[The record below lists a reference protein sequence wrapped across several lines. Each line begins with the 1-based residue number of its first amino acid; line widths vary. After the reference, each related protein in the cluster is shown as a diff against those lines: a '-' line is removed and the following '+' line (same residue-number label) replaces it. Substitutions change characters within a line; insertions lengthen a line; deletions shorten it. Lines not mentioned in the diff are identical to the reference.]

1 MATPICELCTSSAKL
16 ICYCR
21 KAYLCDL
28 CVGKHFL
35 SEPSLAHK
43 PIALSQAA
51 IYEETLPAL
60 RENEERLMGEIMA
73 RGEVTAAAKEKLSSA
88 LVEMSEIEK
97 AIDEAVEQ
105 VKREVV
111 EEMDRM
117 RGELRAEWERE
128 RGKLQEAAN
137 HFGQGEGGKCG
148 ENQVVRVLE
157 DLGSATDIAAL
168 QLIHFQLDIHTSSL
182 LPDLRKTIAFSLQ
195 LASPHKLPHSKTSD
209 FKRASLQDTALKP
222 VGKGSLGTAKKPGV
236 AKTEARHSAAQPH
249 AATIGKK
256 ATQQSG
262 KPSNAFLTVKK
273 DSKGRRSSALE
284 ANPFPLL
291 PDLEDTNVKSD
302 EDFNLLADDSP
313 PPFLKLPTEIPK
325 RSSPSP
331 SRFTPSNSRQ
341 TQSFTKKIE
350 ESASGTAGHK
360 SKRPVS
366 DTFTP
371 VGREDEGKGK
381 LVPPVLN
388 VISPEGERKM
398 RSPRRSSTLEETPPK
413 VKPTIHR
420 ATEVSRSPASLTPP
434 SSPPQQSAGMT
445 FPQQTFLIPPE
456 GRAIV
461 LLDLESN
468 VAAVKEFALPEG
480 ERFGEDLAW
489 CCSLYG
495 EVFLLG
501 GRSNATVLSSVY
513 LYNPGTDE
521 LEGGCSLLTA
531 RFRHCALYYQDTIY
545 VIGGTGTGG
554 ASLRDCEKFEIRKK
568 TGKHIGNLSVARESH
583 SACIFEGKIYVAG
596 GPHTDTLEVIVPLLE
611 TFSVVRLKCACS
623 GPTAMLA
630 DGEKIVILQGNVVM
644 WVWPNDRSSQ
654 EAGKLPEYGWWC
666 SGPPILSG
674 GWHYFIRQGLPYR
687 FNSAQCEM
695 IKLSSPLV

>member
-43 PIALSQAA
+43 PLALSQAA
-51 IYEETLPAL
+51 FYEETLPAL
-60 RENEERLMGEIMA
+60 RENEERLMGEIRA
-73 RGEVTAAAKEKLSSA
+73 RGEVMKAAKEKLSSA
-88 LVEMSEIEK
+88 LEEMGGIGK
-97 AIDEAVEQ
+97 TIDEAVEQ
-105 VKREVV
+105 VKREV
-111 EEMDRM
+111 EGEMDRV
-117 RGELRAEWERE
+117 REELRAEWERE
-128 RGKLQEAAN
+128 RGMLQEAER
-137 HFGQGEGGKCG
+137 HFAQGEGGKCAD
-148 ENQVVRVLE
+148 NQVVRLLE
-157 DLGSATDIAAL
+157 DVGNAADIAAL

-182 LPDLRKTIAFSLQ
+182 PADLRRTIAFSLQ
-195 LASPHKLPHSKTSD
+195 LASPHKLPHSKTAD
-209 FKRASLQDTALKP
+209 FKRTSLQDSAVLKP
-222 VGKGSLGTAKKPGV
+222 AGKSTAKKQPI
-236 AKTEARHSAAQPH
+236 AKAEARHSTALPH
-249 AATIGKK
+249 AATLGKK
-256 ATQQSG
+256 GTQQGG

-273 DSKGRRSSALE
+273 DSKGRRASALE
-284 ANPFPLL
+284 VNPFPLL
-291 PDLEDTNVKSD
+291 PDLEDSSVKSD

-313 PPFLKLPTEIPK
+313 PPFLKLPTEVPT

-331 SRFTPSNSRQ
+331 SRLTPSSARQ
-341 TQSFTKKIE
+341 RQSLTRKIE
-350 ESASGTAGHK
+350 ETASDTAGHK
-360 SKRPVS
+360 GKRPVS
-366 DTFTP
+366 DTFAP
-371 VGREDEGKGK
+371 VGREEGKGK
-381 LVPPVLN
+381 LVPPTLN

-413 VKPTIHR
+413 AKPTIHR
-420 ATEVSRSPASLTPP
+420 ATEISRSPASLTPP
-434 SSPPQQSAGMT
+434 SSPPPRSAGMA
-445 FPQQTFLIPPE
+445 FPQQTFLIPAE

-501 GRSNATVLSSVY
+501 GRSNSTVLSSVY

-531 RFRHCALYYQDTIY
+531 RYRHCALYYQDTIY
-545 VIGGTGTGG
+545 VIGGTGAGG
-554 ASLRDCEKFEIRKK
+554 ASLRDCEKFEIRRK

-611 TFSVVRLKCACS
+611 TFSVVRLKSACS
-623 GPTAMLA
+623 GPSAMLA
-630 DGEKIVILQGNVVM
+630 DGDKIVILQGNVVM
-644 WVWPNDRSSQ
+644 WVWPNERNCK

-687 FNSAQCEM
+687 FNSTLCEM